1 MEIDSCPTRARY
13 TLPFLHIQHARHV
26 LQIATNLNNILIH
39 AVRGSRSF
47 SGRRAR
53 PRAAGLL
60 APRPAARP
68 AAPGAPFALRAHE
81 PWTSLW
87 S

>member
-1 MEIDSCPTRARY
+1 MEKSPLSHGARY

-26 LQIATNLNNILIH
+26 LQIATNLNNIPC
-39 AVRGSRSF
+39 G
-47 SGRRAR
+47 
-53 PRAAGLL
+53 AGLAIVQWEARAPASRGAYL